1 MKHMKEALRKSKK
14 RKKIGTVL
22 VLIGMLTAA
31 YPFISGLSVH
41 IQNEEALARVEAIAA
56 RTEGTKDSVCGN
68 ETAAP
73 SIVTPGTG
81 NKEAAAAADF
91 EGLYADL
98 QAYNRSLAENGQDFT
113 DQWAHPEFEIPL
125 PSYGLKDS
133 LFGYIDIPAIQLKLP
148 LYLGSEEKNL
158 RNGAAVIR
166 ETSAPIGGM
175 GTNAVIAAH
184 NGWNGTKRFIKCEAL
199 RENDRI
205 YITNFYETL
214 CYEVTDHYITTAQDD
229 SAMRIDKKADC
240 ITLIT
245 CYPYTGRQTEE
256 RLVVRAQRETGSL
269 P

>member
-1 MKHMKEALRKSKK
+1 
-14 RKKIGTVL
+14 
-22 VLIGMLTAA
+22 MLTAA

-41 IQNEEALARVEAIAA
+41 IQNKDAMARVDAIAA
-56 RTEGTKDSVCGN
+56 WTEETKDQAYRN

-73 SIVTPGTG
+73 PFAISGTG
-81 NKEAAAAADF
+81 DGEAATADL
-91 EGLYADL
+91 ERLYKDL
-98 QAYNRSLAENGQDFT
+98 QAYNRGLVENGQDFT
-113 DQWAHPEFEIPL
+113 DQWAHPEFEIRL
-125 PSYGLKDS
+125 PAYGLKDS

-148 LYLGSEEKNL
+148 LYLGSEEKYL

-199 RENDRI
+199 RKNDPI

-214 CYEVTDHYITTAQDD
+214 CYQVTDQYITTAQDD
-229 SAMRIDKKADC
+229 SAMRIEKKADC

-256 RLVVRAQRETGSL
+256 RLVIRAERKTGSG